1 VTGRRPLPQ
10 HSFPRQCSF
19 RTDPS
24 LQATLLLAEKYL
36 GAAVR
41 RDPLARQVQKEQTR
55 ALLVD
60 AALRVFTEHGYEEA
74 TVEEIAAAAGYS
86 KGAYYFH
93 FASKEDIFLELLEQW
108 TGEQTERL
116 RAFNEATPAAAALL
130 ESLEAFLSYGEREIA
145 WPRLLVEFWAQ
156 ARHHENIR
164 HGLGQAYAAWRR
176 LLAQAFR
183 RAAYSGLFTAQ
194 LDPDDA
200 ARLVLATHDGLVV
213 EACIDP
219 EASRKVSLRRVLGA
233 LLAYL
238 ASPAAKEL
246 SETARAPA
254 PKRPAGKARRPQ
266 PPAA

>member
-1 VTGRRPLPQ
+1 MLDSNGSEAVSDPLAGREL
-10 HSFPRQCSF
+10 
-19 RTDPS
+19 
-24 LQATLLLAEKYL
+24 L
-36 GAAVR
+36 GATVR
-41 RDPLARQVQKEQTR
+41 REPLARQIQKEQTR

-60 AALRVFTEHGYEEA
+60 TALRVFAEHGYEEA
-74 TVEEIAAAAGYS
+74 TVEEIVAAAGYS
-86 KGAYYFH
+86 KGAFYFH

-108 TGEQTERL
+108 TSEQTERL
-116 RAFNEATPAAAALL
+116 RAFDETTPAAAALL
-130 ESLEAFLSYGEREIA
+130 ESLEAFLSYGEREIV

-156 ARHHENIR
+156 ARRHEAIR
-164 HGLGQAYAAWRR
+164 RGLGQAYAAWRL

-183 RAAYSGLFTAQ
+183 RAAHSGLLSPQ

-219 EASRKVSLRRVLGA
+219 EGSQRISLRRVLGS

-238 ASPAAKEL
+238 ASSAAKEL
-246 SETARAPA
+246 PETARP
-254 PKRPAGKARRPQ
+254 PVLKRPAGRARRPR

>member
-1 VTGRRPLPQ
+1 MAP
-10 HSFPRQCSF
+10 
-19 RTDPS
+19 
-24 LQATLLLAEKYL
+24 LLAEKYL

-41 RDPLARQVQKEQTR
+41 REPLARQIQKEQTR

-60 AALRVFTEHGYEEA
+60 AALRVFAEHGYEEA
-74 TVEEIAAAAGYS
+74 TVEDIAAAAGYS

-108 TGEQTERL
+108 TSEQTERL
-116 RAFNEATPAAAALL
+116 KAFDEVTPAAAAIL
-130 ESLEAFLSYGEREIA
+130 ETLEAFLSYGEREIA

-156 ARHHENIR
+156 ARRHEAIR
-164 HGLGQAYAAWRR
+164 RGLGQAYAAWRR

-183 RAAYSGLFTAQ
+183 RAAHSGLLSPQ

-200 ARLVLATHDGLVV
+200 ARLVLATHDGVVV

-219 EASRKVSLRRVLGA
+219 EAARKVSMRRVLGA

-238 ASPAAKEL
+238 ASPAAREL
-246 SETARAPA
+246 PETARPPV
-254 PKRPAGKARRPQ
+254 PKRPAASARRPR